1 MNDAETKIN
10 TPWKIWYHSITN
22 KDWSNKSYQE
32 IYTIQNLY
40 DLYHCIESTEIN
52 HLQNG
57 MFFLMR
63 DDIFPTW
70 EYPDNR
76 KGCCI
81 SFKIPCQYI
90 KEEWDKILIRCV
102 SEDILKDPEK
112 FKELNGISF
121 SPKKE
126 FNILKLWL
134 KHDNKDYTTIFK
146 EYEPFILQS
155 NSLYKKN
162 LI

>member
-1 MNDAETKIN
+1 MTEIN
-10 TPWKIWYHSITN
+10 TPWKLWYHSVRD
-22 KDWSNKSYQE
+22 KDWTNKSYQD
-32 IYTIQNLY
+32 IYTINNLT
-40 DLYHCIESTEIN
+40 DLFTCIDSMEIN

-76 KGCCI
+76 SGCCI
-81 SFKIPCQYI
+81 SFKIPCSHI
-90 KEEWDKILIRCV
+90 KEEWDLILQRCI
-102 SEDILKDPEK
+102 SEDILQDPAK
-112 FKELNGISF
+112 FTELNGISF

-134 KHDNKDYTTIFK
+134 RNDTKNYTEIFK
-146 EYEPFILQS
+146 EYEPYMVS
-155 NSLYKKN
+155 KDSLYKKN
-162 LI
+162 MT